1 MAWDADRLPLA
12 QLGSQGQ
19 REVVSDCKGVSTG
32 WAKLRRMA
40 QANAGSIGSVNWTK
54 AHTDTEQCTSDQEM
68 HDWVGN
74 IWADGKAKEAARMY
88 RYEKEQLE
96 AYVEKAKMLMATAA
110 AMAAM
115 QAAWPGLRELYQLPL
130 REPRV
135 RQRTG
140 RAAGADHAKAHEYRW
155 ITRSLGGNAWKCTR
169 CFHTKAA
176 VGGKGTKAT
185 PCITA
190 ERPLAKLLRGD
201 HSGHKL
207 FVAVTAG
214 SALVVLC
221 SACGRYA
228 EQHVRMLGQPCVG
241 CRTTASAKQAF
252 TRFFGPKPRHP
263 QPKVKALLLAG
274 PWRAHGPIPES
285 AAEHKGWI
293 LRAFEPMEAHQARA
307 AEVSVAATGA
317 VIASLTQLE
326 EDHELDE
333 QQGFFSG
340 FEGLDWG
347 YG

>member
-1 MAWDADRLPLA
+1 
-12 QLGSQGQ
+12 
-19 REVVSDCKGVSTG
+19 
-32 WAKLRRMA
+32 
-40 QANAGSIGSVNWTK
+40 
-54 AHTDTEQCTSDQEM
+54 
-68 HDWVGN
+68 
-74 IWADGKAKEAARMY
+74 MY

-115 QAAWPGLRELYQLPL
+115 QAAWPGLRELYQLPI

-252 TRFFGPKPRHP
+252 TRLFGPKPRHP
-263 QPKVKALLLAG
+263 QPKVKA
-274 PWRAHGPIPES
+274 
-285 AAEHKGWI
+285 
-293 LRAFEPMEAHQARA
+293 
-307 AEVSVAATGA
+307 
-317 VIASLTQLE
+317 
-326 EDHELDE
+326 
-333 QQGFFSG
+333 
-340 FEGLDWG
+340 
-347 YG
+347 